1 MDGKTHF
8 IAGGIAGIGVASY
21 VGAELSTAISFT
33 LLGACIGLVP
43 DLDVKGTLSNK
54 ISLNK
59 NWIITLLGLLGL
71 LIIVNSFIVYKEIDR
86 LLGFGLGLALLIL
99 PPFFIK
105 QKYMLLLTG
114 AASLIIGIT
123 QQSTWL
129 MLLGIY
135 ICVAALLPHR
145 SLTHSLIGLFYF
157 SLIGYFLEKDFQTD
171 GILLVCIVSYTSHLI
186 LDMKL
191 FPRNRKGIKLFQP
204 FSNIEI

>member
-8 IAGGIAGIGVASY
+8 IVGGIAGIGVSSY
-21 VGAELSTAISFT
+21 VGVELPTAISYT
-33 LLGACIGLVP
+33 LLGACIGLIP

-59 NWIITLLGLLGL
+59 NWIITLLALLGL
-71 LIIVNSFIVYKEIDR
+71 LIIVNSYTLYKDFDR
-86 LLGFGLGLALLIL
+86 WLGFGLGLALLIF
-99 PPFFIK
+99 PPFLIK

-114 AASLIIGIT
+114 AASLLIGVS

-129 MLLGIY
+129 MMLGVY

-157 SLIGYFLEKDFQTD
+157 SLIGYYLEKDFQMN
-171 GILLVCIVSYTSHLI
+171 GILLVCVVSYASHLL
-186 LDMKL
+186 LDMKI
-191 FPRNRKGIKLFQP
+191 FPKNRRGVRLLQP
-204 FSNIEI
+204 FSKIEI

>member
-99 PPFFIK
+99 PPFLIK

-123 QQSTWL
+123 QQGTWL

-157 SLIGYFLEKDFQTD
+157 SLIGYFLENDFQTD